1 WLCERCASTSA
12 IEKRSGA
19 GFQRASSSEIS
30 AIRPRRIAG
39 VASSSPRQGSS
50 SFIPLSYCALAAVH
64 IIRRRFDARRGAS
77 SGDEALVAR
86 SPALRGALGL
96 LRERPA
102 DRQMGIP
109 SQTGPKGLY
118 SVPPRFPPGQE
129 REPGRAVKTKSMLLI

>member
-12 IEKRSGA
+12 IEKRSRA

-64 IIRRRFDARRGAS
+64 IIRRRFDARRGGS
-77 SGDEALVAR
+77 SGDEALVAG
-86 SPALRGALGL
+86 SPAVRGALGL

-102 DRQMGIP
+102 DRQMGFHRRPARKGCIP
-109 SQTGPKGLY
+109 
-118 SVPPRFPPGQE
+118 FPPAS
-129 REPGRAVKTKSMLLI
+129 PRARKESPEGLSK